1 MTKTLFVLND
11 FANLSH
17 NQIHLRTIKALP
29 KTKYKIHIF
38 GLKAK
43 GSLHKDFKNIKQ
55 VVSHQPSTNIITN
68 ILFLHRLIKKHHFR
82 LIQTHNLR
90 SDYAVFLNKLFLK
103 GFIHISNK
111 HNFFFQLNSLK
122 SPLKNLFYIFSCHLA
137 DLNICVG
144 KNISQ
149 KLIQKLKVSP
159 KKVITIANSVSVKKQ
174 IKKKKA
180 KKPTILFTGRLVKRK
195 NLLALLRSLKIID
208 QDFLCLLVGRGPE
221 KKALQKYILKHNLQ
235 NKIKLVG
242 FKSDVTPYLKAADI
256 FVLPSLNEGLSK
268 SLLEA
273 MSCGLACIVSNIDS
287 NTELIKHQKNG
298 LVFDL
303 KKGEKD
309 LSKNLQ
315 ILLKNATLRKKL
327 GQKARKTILKLKNY
341 TEKQM
346 LEKYLRVFQKLA

>member
-1 MTKTLFVLND
+1 M
-11 FANLSH
+11 
-17 NQIHLRTIKALP
+17 
-29 KTKYKIHIF
+29 
-38 GLKAK
+38 
-43 GSLHKDFKNIKQ
+43 
-55 VVSHQPSTNIITN
+55 
-68 ILFLHRLIKKHHFR
+68 
-82 LIQTHNLR
+82 
-90 SDYAVFLNKLFLK
+90 FLK
-103 GFIHISNK
+103 NFIHISNK
-111 HNFFFQLNSLK
+111 HNFFFQCASLK
-122 SPLKNLFYIFSCHLA
+122 NIIKNIFYILSCRLA

-149 KLIQKLKVSP
+149 KLIQNLKVSP
-159 KKVITIANSVSVKKQ
+159 KKVTTIENGVPVKKQ
-174 IKKKKA
+174 VKKKKA
-180 KKPTILFTGRLVKRK
+180 KKPTVLFTGRLVKRK
-195 NLLALLRSLKIID
+195 NLSALLRSLKIIN
-208 QDFLCLLVGRGPE
+208 QDFLCLVVGSGPE
-221 KKALQKYILKHNLQ
+221 KQTLQKYILKHNLQ

-242 FKSDVTPYLKAADI
+242 FKSDVNPYLKAADI

-273 MSCGLACIVSNIDS
+273 MSYGLACIVSNIDS
-287 NTELIKHQKNG
+287 NLELIKHQKNG

-327 GQKARKTILKLKNY
+327 GQKARKTILKNY